1 MLFRVCAYYNICGF
15 FTLAILRYYLTIV
28 CDDSR
33 GNSVPRKH
41 RRRFTILDT
50 RNTKNWCS
58 RERIISVFRR
68 RRNAY
73 SPSAISRRSNGLAYK
88 SIRPYSCRG
97 SRITL
102 NIASQLTAAD
112 HWRVIARARQ
122 QLRLP
127 PAWADIAVPSF
138 IAFRHQDIR
147 GGVAFNAHYIRHCA
161 GVSCNRGIS
170 NRHCDDSFRRSRRH
184 VRPFNKDNSYFF
196 V

>member
-28 CDDSR
+28 DSR
-33 GNSVPRKH
+33 GNSVPQKH
-41 RRRFTILDT
+41 RRRFTILGT
-50 RNTKNWCS
+50 RSTKNWCS

-68 RRNAY
+68 WRNAY
-73 SPSAISRRSNGLAYK
+73 SPSAISRSNGLAYK

-112 HWRVIARARQ
+112 HWRVIARTRQ

-147 GGVAFNAHYIRHCA
+147 GGVAFNAHYIVLMFH
-161 GVSCNRGIS
+161 VTDIS
-170 NRHCDDSFRRSRRH
+170 NRHCDDSFRRSRH
-184 VRPFNKDNSYFF
+184 VRPFNR
-196 V
+196 